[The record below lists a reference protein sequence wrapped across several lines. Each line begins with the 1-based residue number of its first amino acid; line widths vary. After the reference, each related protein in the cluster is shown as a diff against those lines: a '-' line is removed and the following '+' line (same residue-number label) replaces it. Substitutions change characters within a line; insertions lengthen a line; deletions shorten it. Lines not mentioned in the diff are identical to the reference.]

1 MIEHRPFSHL
11 GQFSNDW
18 LNANYHFS
26 FANYYD
32 SSRMGLG
39 PLRVWNDDTIKA
51 DTGFDPHPH
60 KDMEIITYIRSGAIT
75 HMDGLGNKGRTEA
88 GDVQV
93 MSAGT
98 GIMHAEY
105 NLEPED
111 MQLFQIW
118 IIPARKRVTPRW
130 ENRAFPKTSG
140 LLVPLASGRESHL
153 HASTTPAPIEIYQDA
168 AIIGGTLHPGTQAP
182 YELGRS
188 RAAYLVPTQGKV
200 RVETS
205 DGEAIELSPRDG
217 LVVADVERLVV
228 TAIEAA
234 NVVMADINLAS

>member
-1 MIEHRPFSHL
+1 MIEHRPFSQL

-18 LNANYHFS
+18 LDAHYHFS
-26 FANYYD
+26 FSNYYD

-51 DTGFDPHPH
+51 GTGFDPHPH
-60 KDMEIITYIRSGAIT
+60 RDMEIITYIRSGAIT

-93 MSAGT
+93 MSAGS

-111 MQLFQIW
+111 IQLFQIW
-118 IIPARKRVTPRW
+118 IVPARKRVTPRW
-130 ENRAFPKTSG
+130 ENRAFPKTPGG
-140 LLVPLASGRESHL
+140 LIPLASGRDVHL
-153 HASTTPAPIEIYQDA
+153 NNTTLAAPIEIYQDA
-168 AIIGGTLHPGTQAP
+168 AIVAGTLLPQTLAS
-182 YELGRS
+182 YDLGRS
-188 RAAYLVPTQGKV
+188 RAAYLVATEGRV

-205 DGEAIELSPRDG
+205 EGDQIDLAPRDG
-217 LVVADVERLVV
+217 LVIANVDRLAV
-228 TAIEAA
+228 TALEAA
-234 NVVMADINLAS
+234 NVVMADVTL